1 MKGKALIRGTV
12 CAGLAL
18 MWLASAA
25 WAAGAPIKIG
35 AMFISSGKVGGY
47 GVHGCQA
54 IQLAVEEINAAGGI
68 LGRQVVALCEDTKLK
83 KDVVMSLADKF
94 VNQDKVDF
102 LMGPTSSGLAM
113 ALSEYAKEHK
123 KY

>member
-54 IQLAVEEINAAGGI
+54 IQLAVEEINAAGASWGA
-68 LGRQVVALCEDTKLK
+68 RWWLCARTP
-83 KDVVMSLADKF
+83 S
-94 VNQDKVDF
+94 
-102 LMGPTSSGLAM
+102 
-113 ALSEYAKEHK
+113 
-123 KY
+123 